1 MTTRDV
7 DAGLGPHLWEQP
19 PAKWDADADDTLV
32 CVHTRDET
40 HDVRTFLFRARNPSL
55 FRYRP
60 GQFLTFELVID
71 GETINRCY
79 TLSSPPTRPDTVS
92 ITVKRKVGGKV
103 SNWLHD
109 NIRPG
114 SEVKAVG
121 IAGDFTCTLNPA
133 EKYLFLSGG
142 SGVTPLMSM
151 LRTHVDLGLDRDIV
165 FAHSARTP
173 RDIIFR
179 HELAGM
185 VAGTKLLKTAFVCE
199 SAGEDAGWSE
209 PTGFLDLA
217 MLSTIAPDF
226 KAREIFCCGP
236 EPYMNAVRAM
246 LRGAGFDMA
255 HYHEESFTFGQQ
267 AEGGPA
273 EAAVPAGAPAVG
285 ASAASEGGFQIAFT
299 KLGQTITCAP
309 DQFILDAAKAA
320 GMRLPFSCAKGLCGT
335 CKTKKLSGEVDM
347 NHGGGIRKREIDQ
360 GMILICCS
368 KPLSDITLEK

>member
-1 MTTRDV
+1 MTTRDLQ
-7 DAGLGPHLWEQP
+7 AGLGSHLWEQP
-19 PAKWDADADDTLV
+19 PAKWSADADDTLV
-32 CVHTRDET
+32 CCAVRDET
-40 HDVRTFLFRARNPSL
+40 HDVKSFLFRTRSPSL

-60 GQFLTFELVID
+60 GQFITFELVID

-79 TLSSPPTRPDTVS
+79 TLSSPPTRPDAVS

-109 NIRPG
+109 TMRPG
-114 SEVKAVG
+114 GEIKAVG
-121 IAGDFTCTLNPA
+121 LAGDFTCTLHPA
-133 EKYLFLSGG
+133 DKYLFLSGG

-151 LRTHVDLGLDRDIV
+151 LRTHVDLGEDRDIV

-179 HELAGM
+179 HELAAM
-185 VAGTKLLKTAFVCE
+185 VAGTTRLRTAFVCE
-199 SAGEDAGWSE
+199 SAGEDALWSE

-217 MLSTIAPDF
+217 MLKAVAPDF
-226 KAREIFCCGP
+226 AGREIFCCGP
-236 EPYMNAVRAM
+236 EPYMRAVRGM
-246 LRGAGFDMA
+246 LKGAGFDMA
-255 HYHEESFTFGQQ
+255 HYHEESFNFGQLEE
-267 AEGGPA
+267 AAA
-273 EAAVPAGAPAVG
+273 EAPAAQSAPA
-285 ASAASEGGFQIAFT
+285 SASEGGFQIAFT

-335 CKTKKLSGEVDM
+335 CKTKKLSGDVDM
-347 NHGGGIRKREIDQ
+347 NHGGGIRKREIEQ